1 MIRTLHCRLSHRR
14 AQAQFYRILSNADP
28 RLRAELLAAA
38 ARQQ

>member
-1 MIRTLHCRLSHRR
+1 MIRTLRCRLSHRR
-14 AQAQFYRILSNADP
+14 AQAQFHRILRNADP

>member
-1 MIRTLHCRLSHRR
+1 MIRTLRSRVSRRR
-14 AQAQFYRILSNADP
+14 AQAQFQRILRDADP